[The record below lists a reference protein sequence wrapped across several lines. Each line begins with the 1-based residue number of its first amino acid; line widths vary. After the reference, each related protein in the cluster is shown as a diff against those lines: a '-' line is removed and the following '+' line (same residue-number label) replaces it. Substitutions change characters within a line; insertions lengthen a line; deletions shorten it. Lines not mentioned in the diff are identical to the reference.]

1 MRLTTV
7 NAIYSRLAKTYDRE
21 LRDDME
27 YTAYLKVPQL
37 VINALG
43 HKEANILD
51 LGCGTGLSSLLF
63 FENGYDVT
71 GIDGTSAMIRR
82 ARKLPYKKVIQQ
94 DLESPWR
101 VEDHSFDAV
110 VMIGV
115 MEYIIY
121 PRVLFRQV
129 RNKLVDGGVFGL
141 TVPYKSKCYTDVK
154 LKSYYRKEIV
164 PVILKAGFN
173 IESSEKT
180 LGFEDAGKKVLY
192 WNYLLRKRNTT
203 SLNK

>member
-1 MRLTTV
+1 M

-101 VEDHSFDAV
+101 VRDHSFNAAV
-110 VMIGV
+110 MVGV

-121 PRVLFRQV
+121 PGVLFRQV

-141 TVPYKSKCYTDVK
+141 TVPYKSKCYEDAN
-154 LKSYYRKEIV
+154 LKSYYRKEIT
-164 PVILKAGFN
+164 PVIRKAGFN

-180 LGFEDAGKKVLY
+180 LGFEDAGQKVAYL
-192 WNYLLRKRNTT
+192 NYLLRKRQTT
-203 SLNK
+203 SSSD

>member
-1 MRLTTV
+1 MQ
-7 NAIYSRLAKTYDRE
+7 
-21 LRDDME
+21 
-27 YTAYLKVPQL
+27 YTAYLKVPEL
-37 VINALG
+37 VLNALG
-43 HKEANILD
+43 HEQANILD

-63 FENGYDVT
+63 FEMGYDVT

-101 VEDHSFDAV
+101 VKDHSFDAV

-121 PRVLFRQV
+121 PDLLFRQV

-141 TVPYKSKCYTDVK
+141 TVPYKSKCYTGVK

-164 PVILKAGFN
+164 PVILKAGFT

-192 WNYLLRKRNTT
+192 WNYLLRKRKTT
-203 SLNK
+203 SLSK